1 MNIRTW
7 SSLFAASTKL
17 AIGPT
22 SARNHFRFSP
32 KTSARYPSASVHR
45 QFHFDQKITFMGDN
59 IVNFYA
65 GQPPLNRLSFHRN
78 DTQRM
83 TDHLAALSARFV
95 LCRDGKPLLKVSSS
109 SSDGEGKGETK
120 YEGLYFAG
128 VEEVEEYIGDKT
140 FAPAPST
147 NTEAKTF
154 QSARLPTSAPTLVF
168 LGIDDRPTASSP
180 DAKPAK
186 IDPKSPQGVPYFA
199 IAIPTEQQQVS
210 GEGTDKA
217 EAPRRADGLEGLKEA
232 NEFVEPRL
240 AGSSLSPWQANMFAE
255 ARAMIDWNE
264 RNKFCAGCG
273 SKTYSLWCGWKR
285 GCGSLVGEGRDGMG
299 QDGKA
304 CHSTGVWDARSS
316 MTAFGNDRKGL
327 HNYAYPRTDPVIIM
341 GILNS
346 TGDKMLL
353 GRQKAWPKGM
363 GFCEPSESLE
373 DAVRREVMEEAG
385 VAVGQ
390 VRYSSSQPW
399 PFPSNLMLGCYG
411 LALSDSQDVHL
422 DLDNELEDARW
433 FSRDEVLAML
443 SSGANKISKDEH
455 NKFEPPANHT
465 ANGGSVAGVQ
475 EGAALAPAEGKLEVK
490 EDTSV
495 EHENKVKYRVPPRTA
510 IAGMLVERWANGEL
524 DEIKFPKGGAT
535 SQL

>member
-1 MNIRTW
+1 
-7 SSLFAASTKL
+7 
-17 AIGPT
+17 
-22 SARNHFRFSP
+22 
-32 KTSARYPSASVHR
+32 
-45 QFHFDQKITFMGDN
+45 MGDN
-59 IVNFYA
+59 IINFYA

-78 DTQRM
+78 DTQHM
-83 TDHLAALSARFV
+83 TDHLNASHAKFV
-95 LCRDGKPLLKVSSS
+95 LFREGKPLLKVAADPS
-109 SSDGEGKGETK
+109 KGAEDKAETK
-120 YEGLYFAG
+120 YDGLYFA
-128 VEEVEEYIGDKT
+128 EYNEVEDYVGDKS
-140 FAPAPST
+140 FAVAPSADVGPRT
-147 NTEAKTF
+147 Y

-168 LGIDDRPTASSP
+168 LGIDDRPASHPS
-180 DAKPAK
+180 ATPAK

-199 IAIPTEQQQVS
+199 VAIPAPPEPKE
-210 GEGTDKA
+210 GEDVKKGMK
-217 EAPRRADGLEGLKEA
+217 GLKQE

-240 AGSSLSPWQANMFAE
+240 AGSSLSPWQANIFAE
-255 ARAMIDWNE
+255 ARAMVDWNE

-273 SKTYSLWCGWKR
+273 SQTYSLWCGWKR

-299 QDGKA
+299 QDGKV
-304 CHSTGVWDARSS
+304 CNST
-316 MTAFGNDRKGL
+316 KGL

-341 GILNS
+341 GILNN
-346 TGDKMLL
+346 TGEKMLL

-363 GFCEPSESLE
+363 YSCLAGFCEPSESVE

-411 LALSDSQDVHL
+411 LATSDSEDIHL

-433 FSRDEVLAML
+433 FSRDEVLDML
-443 SSGANKISKDEH
+443 SSGGNKIAKDEH
-455 NKFEPPANHT
+455 KKFEPPAN
-465 ANGGSVAGVQ
+465 AAGVQ

-490 EDTSV
+490 DKPAGGE
-495 EHENKVKYRVPPRTA
+495 KVRYGVPPRTA

-524 DEIKFPKGGAT
+524 DEIKFSKSAQV